1 MTNNNEVREK
11 TKTENAEE
19 LERKAERRKG
29 YRSFLEV
36 MITICIIAIS
46 ILSFFIVFPLPREV
60 IDYKTTIFFLM
71 ELLAFFPFTYIIGM
85 VLSISGRNRKENSD
99 IIIRFLIYMGS
110 YALLGNVI
118 ILFLLRNIG

>member
-1 MTNNNEVREK
+1 MTDNNEVREK
-11 TKTENAEE
+11 TKPENAEE

-60 IDYKTTIFFLM
+60 IDYKATIFFLM

-110 YALLGNVI
+110 YVLLGNVI

>member
-19 LERKAERRKG
+19 LERAAERRKG